1 MAKSKPTGDQAPKVE
16 VRLHWQPRG
25 TAMESQLLDQ
35 PLYAHLPWRGGENPE
50 RSATSGSVAGR
61 CGANTDRSMAVTNLG
76 SLRPPI
82 VVVGQAEPGK
92 QLQVRFQFL
101 SHSLQ
106 FGSGC
111 WKGKVAPAQAVASS
125 WLPMTEAKTP
135 ATPVETAKGSP
146 SPNSSSAAPAN
157 SAKPYYSA
165 PFDALELLEW
175 LESTEPTSSLGLAT
189 SRLAVHAPD
198 QPALLRP
205 GLAHLA
211 LLTGDARDAEG
222 TPPGILPIYAP
233 IKQPWSMRLPSPA
246 SRAPRPL
253 RIAWVHTE
261 EYWRDPAQD
270 GKLKPV
276 FRAADTAMV
285 FAANLGSNLQFIE
298 HGGAMLG
305 RCAKIDPANGDEAT
319 AGWLASTVNTEAM
332 SGPAATAALTQAP
345 VRSVP
350 SNLVA
355 RPWPAG
361 SPPARHRAAV
371 AQPSAKQVLLS
382 GGLMAVRAEV
392 AAVAPVAGADQGPPQ
407 VNSLGTFD
415 FLVRYPADILYV
427 LAHQE
432 EECLAAGR
440 VNALGF
446 GKLLTIPVWL
456 NAMEADQNSTRAP
469 WAQPLPTAPAD
480 GMNAA
485 RAAMP
490 TIPPVLALMSCDAA
504 NSEELRQALEEAT
517 APPDLR
523 SGKKSALS
531 AVFAA
536 HGTRPV
542 WEFCLPSG
550 RGAGAGTSAMIG
562 VQAALAGRAIGVVLA
577 EVLGRRD
584 SCASQRGRRARWTTL
599 ESIRR
604 AVRTYAYWTGVLS
617 SGESNVGFVYSIW
630 GNLDPKRSVP
640 GLVAGI
646 PEELAVQKIAYL
658 WYPVLEA
665 LTPDSDQHLRFF
677 LLSYQRALAQL
688 VARRARYFSSKLAST
703 AAFALTET

>member
-1 MAKSKPTGDQAPKVE
+1 
-16 VRLHWQPRG
+16 
-25 TAMESQLLDQ
+25 
-35 PLYAHLPWRGGENPE
+35 
-50 RSATSGSVAGR
+50 
-61 CGANTDRSMAVTNLG
+61 
-76 SLRPPI
+76 
-82 VVVGQAEPGK
+82 
-92 QLQVRFQFL
+92 
-101 SHSLQ
+101 
-106 FGSGC
+106 
-111 WKGKVAPAQAVASS
+111 
-125 WLPMTEAKTP
+125 MTEAKTP
-135 ATPVETAKGSP
+135 DKPVETANRPLGPDGASL
-146 SPNSSSAAPAN
+146 APAN
-157 SAKPYYSA
+157 STKPYYSA
-165 PFDALELLEW
+165 PIDALDLVQW
-175 LESTEPTSSLGLAT
+175 LESAEATSSLRLAT
-189 SRLAVHAPD
+189 SRLAVHTPD
-198 QPALLRP
+198 RPALVRP
-205 GLAHLA
+205 GLARLA
-211 LLTGDARDAEG
+211 LLTGDGRDAEG
-222 TPPGILPIYAP
+222 SPPGILPIYAAL
-233 IKQPWSMRLPSPA
+233 KQPWSMRLPSPA

-276 FRAADTAMV
+276 FRAADTSMV

-305 RCAKIDPANGDEAT
+305 RCAKIDPAKGDEAT
-319 AGWLASTVNTEAM
+319 AGWLASTVNLEGMA
-332 SGPAATAALTQAP
+332 GPAATAALSHAP
-345 VRSVP
+345 VSSVP
-350 SNLVA
+350 ADLLA
-355 RPWPAG
+355 CPWPAG
-361 SPPARHRAAV
+361 APAARHRAAV
-371 AQPSAKQVLLS
+371 AQPSAKQILLC

-407 VNSLGTFD
+407 VNSLGNFD

-427 LAHQE
+427 LAHQSE
-432 EECLAAGR
+432 DCLAAGR

-446 GKLLTIPVWL
+446 GKLLTIPIWL

-523 SGKKSALS
+523 TGKKSALS

-542 WEFCLPSG
+542 WEFCLPFG
-550 RGAGAGTSAMIG
+550 HGAAAGTSAMIG
-562 VQAALAGRAIGVVLA
+562 LQAALAGRAIGVVLA

-584 SCASQRGRRARWTTL
+584 SCASQRGRRARWTPL

-630 GNLDPKRSVP
+630 GNLDPERAVP
-640 GLVAGI
+640 GLVGGI
-646 PEELAVQKIAYL
+646 PDALAVEKGAYL
-658 WYPVLEA
+658 LYPLMEGLA
-665 LTPDSDQHLRFF
+665 PDSDRHLRV
-677 LLSYQRALAQL
+677 LLFYYQRALAQL
-688 VARRARYFSSKLAST
+688 VARRARYFSGKLAST